1 MPRPQTRHVLSPDQP
16 DRHIPTLRP
25 FAGCLRLGH
34 AGRASLCRCLPCRRR
49 RDRLVEPTGLIGRDG
64 RVRHLIWLPTGSRLT
79 FWRRPLPAPLGR
91 PGCRRPPAATLP
103 LCRLRRRG
111 GPELQHLR
119 PIEREIRVALFD
131 RADRLLVQR
140 PTADVD
146 VGRGAKQVK
155 NSGSGLPSSAKCVH
169 DGRCLVSTRIAG
181 KSKKGHLARV
191 GMTSIP
197 PISVSARDEPYA
209 HPPEAWPISGPP
221 ISVAAPLPI
230 VFSPGLHGAAAAVR
244 RDAPS

>member
-1 MPRPQTRHVLSPDQP
+1 MPPPRSRWTCFALPVPPVSTPTRSARRAHGAHRPRRSGPPPD
-16 DRHIPTLRP
+16 L
-25 FAGCLRLGH
+25 
-34 AGRASLCRCLPCRRR
+34 ASH
-49 RDRLVEPTGLIGRDG
+49 GLEAC
-64 RVRHLIWLPTGSRLT
+64 
-79 FWRRPLPAPLGR
+79 LPAPTACCAPGR

-155 NSGSGLPSSAKCVH
+155 NSGSGLPSSAERVH

-181 KSKKGHLARV
+181 KSKEGHLARV

-197 PISVSARDEPYA
+197 PTSVSARDEPYA

-221 ISVAAPLPI
+221 ISIAAPLPI
-230 VFSPGLHGAAAAVR
+230 AFSPGLNGAAAEAAVR